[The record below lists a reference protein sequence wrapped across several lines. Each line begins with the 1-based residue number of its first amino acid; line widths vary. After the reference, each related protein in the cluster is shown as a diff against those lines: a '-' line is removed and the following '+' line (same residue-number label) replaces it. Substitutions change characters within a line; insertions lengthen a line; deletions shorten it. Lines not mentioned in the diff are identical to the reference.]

1 MDNKDID
8 NYTNEKNIEESQ
20 ITLDKQADK
29 NIEKTITIKSIK
41 DVAKKNEM
49 GKISFSY
56 GFCCLFLC
64 LN

>member
-29 NIEKTITIKSIK
+29 NIEKVCMDIS
-41 DVAKKNEM
+41 V
-49 GKISFSY
+49 GK
-56 GFCCLFLC
+56 LKM
-64 LN
+64 